1 MYWCEVRGNGGSGE
15 VIGCQVQRPYT
26 TITCKTSGSWKF
38 GRRRTNCRSTS
49 KRRSRKPK
57 KLDQSTRSQ
66 ISRAANSIAAN
77 IVEGCAK
84 VSRAEL
90 ARFSDISIGSS
101 SELEYWLLLTKDLG
115 QLPEPDHSRLTASTI
130 EVRKMLF
137 GLRRA
142 IKNGKQRPK
151 TEA

>member
-1 MYWCEVRGNGGSGE
+1 MQDFRKLEVWKKAHELSLD
-15 VIGCQVQRPYT
+15 IHQT
-26 TITCKTSGSWKF
+26 LAKT
-38 GRRRTNCRSTS
+38 
-49 KRRSRKPK
+49 K
-57 KLDQSTRSQ
+57 KVDASTRTQ

-84 VSRAEL
+84 SSRLEL

-115 QLPEPDHSRLTASTI
+115 QLGENDHTRLTTNTI

-151 TEA
+151 TDA

>member
-1 MYWCEVRGNGGSGE
+1 MQDFRKLEVWKKAHELSLD
-15 VIGCQVQRPYT
+15 VHT
-26 TITCKTSGSWKF
+26 TLAKTKKMDSS
-38 GRRRTNCRSTS
+38 
-49 KRRSRKPK
+49 SRA
-57 KLDQSTRSQ
+57 Q
-66 ISRAANSIAAN
+66 ICRAANSIAAN

-84 VSRAEL
+84 ASRAEL

-115 QLPEPDHSRLTASTI
+115 QLPESDHSRLTSNTV

-142 IKNGKQRPK
+142 IKNGKHAAKP
-151 TEA
+151 TPEA

>member
-1 MYWCEVRGNGGSGE
+1 MGVARKWWRSCDLRLSVCWSSHHTLMQDFRKLEVWKKAHE
-15 VIGCQVQRPYT
+15 LALDVQK
-26 TITCKTSGSWKF
+26 TIAKT
-38 GRRRTNCRSTS
+38 
-49 KRRSRKPK
+49 K
-57 KLDQSTRSQ
+57 KLDQSSRSQ

-115 QLPEPDHSRLTASTI
+115 QLPEPDHSRLTTSTI

-142 IKNGKQRPK
+142 IKNGKQRP
-151 TEA
+151 TPEA